1 MFLCYGPMVN
11 RVSDAGL
18 LDIEVEHIMRDH
30 HNDIKSELSSAGF
43 KLCTIILIRCLFMG
57 ARRNQLWEQRI
68 FPCNCRLNIM
78 CSNLACVT
86 VPIRG
91 RRTWT
96 IKFITGERNQVILKY
111 PRWARWARPW
121 LDVGACNA
129 VSWFCHYIWTCF
141 MKHHCR
147 SFWLIQ
153 SSLEHGYFTS
163 FQCVV
168 TAISLVPQQVSPL
181 GWHRVNASSF
191 FDSLRFTFHIVNLYH
206 KGQSTMLQL
215 MGANHE
221 MLIWGSY
228 FGNRWSF
235 VT

>member
-147 SFWLIQ
+147 SFLIDTKLSGTWILYIISMCRHSNFSRATTSQ
-153 SSLEHGYFTS
+153 STRLTPCWMLRQFLLFLTVWG
-163 FQCVV
+163 
-168 TAISLVPQQVSPL
+168 SP
-181 GWHRVNASSF
+181 
-191 FDSLRFTFHIVNLYH
+191 VNLYH
-206 KGQSTMLQL
+206 KGTI
-215 MGANHE
+215 N
-221 MLIWGSY
+221 
-228 FGNRWSF
+228 N
-235 VT
+235 VTINGRKSWNAHLR